1 MGSADG
7 FSALN
12 RSRDHL
18 PRNSD
23 CSSKRWWWGGRKY
36 SESSKID
43 ADLHCSA
50 TTRSAM
56 DKWRL
61 QADSERGLDRDT
73 ALEEVLIVDALSS
86 SRIQVTVT
94 IRQLPLDIMQSTD
107 PHSQPQPE
115 TMPDIISTVLSG
127 SE

>member
-61 QADSERGLDRDT
+61 QADSAHQTGLDT

-86 SRIQVTVT
+86 SRITVT

>member
-1 MGSADG
+1 
-7 FSALN
+7 
-12 RSRDHL
+12 
-18 PRNSD
+18 
-23 CSSKRWWWGGRKY
+23 
-36 SESSKID
+36 
-43 ADLHCSA
+43 
-50 TTRSAM
+50 M

-61 QADSERGLDRDT
+61 QADSAHQTGLDT

-86 SRIQVTVT
+86 SRITVT

>member
-43 ADLHCSA
+43 ADFHCRA
-50 TTRSAM
+50 TTRGAM

-61 QADSERGLDRDT
+61 QADSAHQTGLDT
-73 ALEEVLIVDALSS
+73 TLEEVLTVVQSGGGGVDKNARNLQKSAPS
-86 SRIQVTVT
+86 PSR
-94 IRQLPLDIMQSTD
+94 
-107 PHSQPQPE
+107 
-115 TMPDIISTVLSG
+115 
-127 SE
+127 